1 MFTIQPHVLV
11 GVSGDHAM
19 DAALTHAAT
28 EAQGRGCGVHLVHV
42 QHDLYPGSPEVAEL
56 RIVDGELRKASL
68 DLLEGAAKHVRGLV
82 GDSIPVS
89 TELMHG
95 LVVPSLVAGSE
106 DACLVVL
113 QGRPRG
119 HLARL
124 SALSVTSGVAARAP
138 APVVVVPAAWD
149 LPEGHVAPVV
159 VGVEDV
165 ETAQGLVRVALDEAR
180 RSGSGVR
187 LVQCW
192 WISQLY
198 DDIVFGDRSGPDHTA
213 RLHHAMVTG
222 FGPLVAEYADVPTE
236 VVVIHAPP
244 ADALVHEA
252 QRARLLVVGR
262 HQPAVPF
269 GSHLG
274 PITRTVLRE
283 STCPVLVT
291 KLD

>member
-11 GVSGDHAM
+11 GVTGDHDM

-28 EAQGRGCGVHLVHV
+28 EALGRGCGVHLVHV

-68 DLLEGAAKHVRGLV
+68 DLLERAEKHVQEFV
-82 GDSIPVS
+82 GDSVPVS

-95 LVVPSLVAGSE
+95 LVVPSLVSCSE

-113 QGRPRG
+113 QRRPHG
-119 HLARL
+119 HLTRL
-124 SALSVTSGVAARAP
+124 SALSVTSGVAARAHP
-138 APVVVVPAAWD
+138 PVVVVPSAWHV
-149 LPEGHVAPVV
+149 PEGDSAPVV

-165 ETAQGLVRVALDEAR
+165 TTASNLVSLGLDEAR
-180 RSGSGVR
+180 RLGAGVR

-198 DDIVFGDRSGPDHTA
+198 DDIVFGDRTGPDHTA
-213 RLHHAMVTG
+213 RLHRS
-222 FGPLVAEYADVPTE
+222 LVADFGSLREEYADVPVE
-236 VVVIHAPP
+236 VVVTHAPP
-244 ADALVHEA
+244 ADTLVHEA

-283 STCPVLVT
+283 STCPVLVA